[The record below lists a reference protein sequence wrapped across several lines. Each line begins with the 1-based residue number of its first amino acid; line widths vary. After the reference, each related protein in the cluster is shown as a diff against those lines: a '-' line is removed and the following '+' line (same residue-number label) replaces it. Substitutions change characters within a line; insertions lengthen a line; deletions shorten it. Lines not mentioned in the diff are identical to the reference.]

1 MPFTNQQHRHVL
13 KYAEKRQMAVATLQ
27 LHRMNIGGTDIE
39 TEPMKRLVEYIKYLD
54 AEHEDW
60 LSRVSPL
67 HGDFAN

>member
-27 LHRMNIGGTDIE
+27 LHRMTICGGYGDE
-39 TEPMKRLVEYIKYLD
+39 TEPIKRLVEYIKYLD

-60 LSRVSPL
+60 LSKTTW
-67 HGDFAN
+67 